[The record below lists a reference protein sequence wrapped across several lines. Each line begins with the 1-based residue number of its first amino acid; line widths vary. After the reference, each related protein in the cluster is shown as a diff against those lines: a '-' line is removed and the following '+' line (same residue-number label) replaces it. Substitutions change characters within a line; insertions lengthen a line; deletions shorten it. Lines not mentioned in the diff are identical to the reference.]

1 MGDVEVYVTYDR
13 QADAV
18 YIKLIPGRHRVV
30 TVNVD
35 DDIALNMDEQ
45 DRLVGIEVLDASKR
59 LDLRHLLPVDAASG
73 PNGAISPWEGP
84 VTESLWD
91 RLRLE
96 LTRRKEAGTPVE
108 TLDRHRKNW
117 IEEVGDDYIIV
128 RREKTGNTLKITR
141 NAFERGR
148 WEWSITKALKE
159 LASSSEL

>member
-13 QADAV
+13 QVDAV
-18 YIKLIPGRHRVV
+18 YIKLIPDRQRVV

-35 DDIALNMDEQ
+35 HDIALNMDEQ
-45 DRLVGIEVLDASKR
+45 DRLVGIEVLHASKR
-59 LDLRHLLPVDAASG
+59 LDLRHLLPVDAASDS
-73 PNGAISPWEGP
+73 NGAESPGEGP

-91 RLRLE
+91 KLRRE

-117 IEEVGDDYIIV
+117 IEEVGDDYVIV

-159 LASSSEL
+159 LVSSSEL